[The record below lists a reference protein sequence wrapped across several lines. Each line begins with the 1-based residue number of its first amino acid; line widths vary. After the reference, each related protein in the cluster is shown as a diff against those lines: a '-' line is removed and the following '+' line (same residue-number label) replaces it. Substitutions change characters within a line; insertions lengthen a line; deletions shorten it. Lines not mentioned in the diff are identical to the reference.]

1 MLAAYSLCCCRWKK
15 RFTQEEDS
23 RVEAQARSAYL
34 EHQLLQ
40 SGKEPFPTA
49 QRSKP
54 LDTET
59 HAAEPAADAAT
70 FGIIE
75 RQVSVAILVV
85 WVLALMFECV
95 PPPRFVFSV

>member
-1 MLAAYSLCCCRWKK
+1 M
-15 RFTQEEDS
+15 
-23 RVEAQARSAYL
+23 EAQARSAYL

-54 LDTET
+54 LECEA

-75 RQVSVAILVV
+75 RQVCVV
-85 WVLALMFECV
+85 IACILALSFDCV
-95 PPPRFVFSV
+95 YLCIDLPVCMCLFG